1 MNSTLHRSYY
11 MSPILHYIMKKLI
24 FALYK
29 NIIKLFYGSN
39 LSKYDI
45 VRKTSRYMNEQLH
58 PEFVEI
64 DGNKIYLDEND
75 SLFLSSSILHEKTI
89 VNLVKNEI
97 KKGDVVIDIGAHI
110 GYYTVLFA
118 KLVGPEGR
126 VFAFEASPT
135 NFEVLKK
142 NVSVN
147 GYQNVILNNKAV
159 SDKNGKLTLYITGRT
174 STENFLFKPENFI
187 DSSKIK
193 NTIEIDSITL
203 DNYFQDFKD
212 EINFL
217 KMDISGAEPR
227 VIKGMNSIL
236 NKNTSLKIQQE
247 WWPNAIR
254 THGFEPDSH
263 LKLLTQMGYK
273 IYEIDGANNKLN
285 LATSDDL
292 MKKYPNSKLEDI
304 NIFCKKGPLA
314 DSTN

>member
-1 MNSTLHRSYY
+1 
-11 MSPILHYIMKKLI
+11 MKKLI

-118 KLVGPEGR
+118 KLVGPEGK

-203 DNYFQDFKD
+203 DNYFQDFKG

-273 IYEIDGANNKLN
+273 IYEIDGTNNKLN

>member
-1 MNSTLHRSYY
+1 
-11 MSPILHYIMKKLI
+11 MKKLL
-24 FALYK
+24 FSLYNK
-29 NIIKLFYGSN
+29 TIKLFYGSN
-39 LSKYDI
+39 LSKYGI
-45 VRKTSRYMNEQLH
+45 VRKTSRYMNNQLH
-58 PEFVEI
+58 PDFVEI
-64 DGNKIYLDEND
+64 EGNKIYLDEND
-75 SLFLSSSILHEKTI
+75 SLLLSSSMMHEKTI

-118 KLVGPEGR
+118 KLVGPEGK

-135 NFEVLKK
+135 NFEILKK
-142 NVSVN
+142 NISVN
-147 GYQNVILNNKAV
+147 GYKNVILNNKAV

-174 STENFLFKPENFI
+174 STENFLFKPENFT

-193 NTIEIDSITL
+193 QTVEIDSITL
-203 DNYFQDFKD
+203 DDYFQDFNG

-227 VIKGMNSIL
+227 VMKGMSSIL
-236 NKNTSLKIQQE
+236 NKNNSLKIQQE

-263 LKLLTQMGYK
+263 LKLLTEMGYK

-285 LATSDDL
+285 VATIEEL
-292 MKKYPNSKLEDI
+292 MKKYPNPKLEDI
-304 NIFCKKGPLA
+304 NIFCKKGSLA
-314 DSTN
+314 DTNNL

>member
-1 MNSTLHRSYY
+1 
-11 MSPILHYIMKKLI
+11 MKKLL
-24 FALYK
+24 FSLYK
-29 NIIKLFYGSN
+29 KVIKLFYGSN
-39 LSKYDI
+39 ISKYDI
-45 VRKTSRYMNEQLH
+45 VRKTSGYMNNQLH

-64 DGNKIYLDEND
+64 EGNKIYLDEND
-75 SLFLSSSILHEKTI
+75 SLFLSSSILHEQTI

-118 KLVGPEGR
+118 KLVGPKGR

-135 NFEVLKK
+135 NFEILKK
-142 NVSVN
+142 NVNVN
-147 GYQNVILNNKAV
+147 GYQNVTLNNKAV

-174 STENFLFKPENFI
+174 STENFLFKPENFV

-203 DNYFQDFKD
+203 DEYFRDFKGQ
-212 EINFL
+212 INFL

-227 VIKGMNSIL
+227 VIKGMGSIL
-236 NKNTSLKIQQE
+236 SKNDSLKIQQE

-254 THGFEPDSH
+254 THGNEPDSH

-273 IYEIDGANNKLN
+273 IYEIDGTKNKLN
-285 LATSDDL
+285 LVTSDDL
-292 MKKYPNSKLEDI
+292 MKTYPNSKLEDI
-304 NIFCKKGPLA
+304 NIFCKKGPLLEA
-314 DSTN
+314 EKI

>member
-1 MNSTLHRSYY
+1 MN
-11 MSPILHYIMKKLI
+11 
-24 FALYK
+24 
-29 NIIKLFYGSN
+29 N
-39 LSKYDI
+39 
-45 VRKTSRYMNEQLH
+45 QLH

-64 DGNKIYLDEND
+64 DGNKIYLDESD

-89 VNLVKNEI
+89 VDLVKNEI

-135 NFEVLKK
+135 NFEILKK
-142 NVSVN
+142 NVDVN
-147 GYQNVILNNKAV
+147 GYQNVTLNNKAV
-159 SDKNGKLTLYITGRT
+159 SDKDGKLTLYITGRT

-187 DSSKIK
+187 GSSKIK
-193 NTIEIDSITL
+193 DTIEIDSITL
-203 DNYFQDFKD
+203 DDYFRDFKGQ
-212 EINFL
+212 INFL

-227 VIKGMNSIL
+227 VIKGMGSIL
-236 NKNTSLKIQQE
+236 SKNDSLKIQQE

-254 THGFEPDSH
+254 THGIEPESH

-285 LATSDDL
+285 LVTSDYL
-292 MKKYPNSKLEDI
+292 MKTYPNSKLEDI
-304 NIFCKKGPLA
+304 NIFCKKGPLLEA
-314 DSTN
+314 EKI